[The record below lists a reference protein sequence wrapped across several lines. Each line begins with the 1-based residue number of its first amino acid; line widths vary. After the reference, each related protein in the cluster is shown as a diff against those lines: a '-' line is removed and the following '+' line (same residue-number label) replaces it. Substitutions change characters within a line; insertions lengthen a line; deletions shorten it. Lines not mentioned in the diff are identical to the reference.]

1 MDRAQLRREM
11 RARRRRLG
19 VAEQTAATSA
29 IARVVAR
36 NRLLRPGRRV
46 AVYFKQGSEA
56 DLAAVIA
63 LARRVRCVLYL
74 PVITHR
80 RHSRMEFMRFDPR
93 TSLRANSF
101 GILEPKGEECTPVRR
116 LDLILMPLVAV
127 DERGWRLG
135 SGAGFYDRRL
145 QHLRAGRQWRRPKL
159 IGIAY
164 EFQRVPRLEAQPWD
178 VPLDAVITEQR
189 MYRITT

>member
-1 MDRAQLRREM
+1 M
-11 RARRRRLG
+11 RARRRRLSI
-19 VAEQTAATSA
+19 AEQTEATSA

-36 NRLLRPGRRV
+36 SRLLRPGRRV

-56 DLAAVIA
+56 DLASVIT
-63 LARRVRCVLYL
+63 LARRVHCVLYL

-80 RHSRMEFMRFDPR
+80 RHSRMEFMRFDAR
-93 TSLRANSF
+93 ASLHTNSF
-101 GILEPKGEECTPVRR
+101 GILEPAGDERISVRQ

-145 QHLRAGRQWRRPKL
+145 QHLRAGRRWRRPKL

-164 EFQRVPRLEAQPWD
+164 EFQRVPRLDAQPWD

-189 MYRITT
+189 MYRITTR